1 MRNNISKIKLVA
13 SLVLVLTA
21 MAVFLIS
28 CDPTTSYPET
38 PMGVAEECM
47 KAAIKQDPKA
57 VKKFSSKKH
66 AKFIKENEDNFRIAL
81 EMYFKRRFIKSSEY
95 EQLNDKSAVVIVY
108 LGIKGGPT
116 MQQVVILIKENGL
129 WKVDDLKAF

>member
-1 MRNNISKIKLVA
+1 MNRFYNKLA
-13 SLVLVLTA
+13 SLLVLTA
-21 MAVFLIS
+21 MATFLTS

-38 PMGVAEECM
+38 PMEVAEKHM
-47 KAAIKQDPKA
+47 KAAINKDANA
-57 VKKFSSKKH
+57 VKKFSSKKQ
-66 AKFIKENEDNFRIAL
+66 AKFIKENEDNFRIAM
-81 EMYFKRRFIKSSEY
+81 EMWYKGRYVKSAEY

-108 LGIKGGPT
+108 LGLKGGPT